1 MTSGKRRNTATL
13 AIRALESEIAVRR
26 AELAT
31 LERALGQ
38 IEHGIDSHPGRCDAC
53 KPDQPCDGIVAARYC
68 RSCGWTVTRCE
79 QHGGIRAA
87 AYELEHVHRPGCRC
101 AGDDAPQDAG

>member
-1 MTSGKRRNTATL
+1 MNHANRRRHTATL

-38 IEHGIDSHPGRCDAC
+38 ITHGLDTHPGRCDAC
-53 KPDQPCDGIVAARYC
+53 KPDHPCDGIVAGRYC

-79 QHGGIRAA
+79 LHGGIRAA
-87 AYELEHVHRPGCRC
+87 AYELEHVHGAGCRH
-101 AGDDAPQDAG
+101 AEH